1 MAHFVRPMEGALSQT
16 KGQTGQR
23 QRVLVV
29 GLGTMGLSHARA
41 YKAIDG
47 FDLVGLCTRN
57 AAGRRDLDQEFAG
70 LPRFEG
76 LTEALAALKPD
87 AVAVC
92 AYTEHHAPMAL
103 EALAAGA
110 HVFCE
115 KPLADTLQA
124 AEKIVA
130 AARAAKRALLIGYI
144 LRVHPSWTRFVE
156 IGRTLGKPLVMRMN
170 LNQQSSGSFWG
181 VHKALMRSTSPIV
194 DCGVHYVDIMCQAT
208 RAKPVAVHAVGARL
222 TDEIAPA
229 MVNYGHLHLA
239 FDDGSVGWYEAGWGP
254 MISETA
260 FFVKDMI
267 GPKGSVSIVAK
278 ESASDIKSADHN
290 AHTKTNALRIHHAA
304 LDAGGAFARP
314 DEILSTEDEPGHQD
328 LCEREQRLFLKAI
341 RGEVDLADHLQDAI
355 NSLKIVFAADE
366 SIRTGQ
372 VVKL

>member
-1 MAHFVRPMEGALSQT
+1 M
-16 KGQTGQR
+16 KR
-23 QRVLVV
+23 QRVVVV

-41 YKAIDG
+41 YRTIDG

-57 AAGRRDLDQEFAG
+57 SAGRRDLDQEFAG

-76 LTEALAALKPD
+76 LTETLAALNPD
-87 AVAVC
+87 AVAIS

-115 KPLADTLQA
+115 KPLADTLNA
-124 AEKIVA
+124 AESVVA
-130 AARAAKRALLIGYI
+130 AARAAKKALLVGYI

-181 VHKALMRSTSPIV
+181 VHKNLMRSTSPIV
-194 DCGVHYVDIMCQAT
+194 DCGVHYVDVMCQVT

-222 TDEIAPA
+222 TDEIAPT

-267 GPKGSVSIVAK
+267 GPKGCVSIVAK
-278 ESASDIKSADHN
+278 DEGSAAAKSADHDT
-290 AHTKTNALRIHHAA
+290 HTKTNALRIHYAA
-304 LDAGGAFARP
+304 LDSDGAFARP
-314 DEILSTEDEPGHQD
+314 DEILSTEDEPSHQD

-341 RGEVDLADHLQDAI
+341 RGEVDLTDHLQDAI
-355 NSLKIVFAADE
+355 NSLRIVFAADE
-366 SIRTGQ
+366 SMRTGE
-372 VVKL
+372 VMRL